1 MAAMDMDV
9 ERTDEQWQRLVTA
22 LQPRKPKRGVTADFE
37 DGHVAAALMMARDA
51 RISAL
56 EACRRFDVP
65 TFRKK
70 VKGVAERIIELDMI
84 DTPMPAAC
92 LPAAWSRLPSEQDLA
107 DAYHEAGHAVVAL
120 ALNPNRKIKELT
132 LSWLCMPN
140 GEIEGH
146 LPPPS
151 RFTKPEPWDL
161 RTKAWVEAVHERL
174 CTCWAGMCAEILIY
188 VGGTLPFLSPTS

>member
-1 MAAMDMDV
+1 MDV
-9 ERTDEQWQRLVTA
+9 ERTEEPWQRLITA
-22 LQPRKPKRGVTADFE
+22 LQPPKPKGKRGFTASLE

-51 RISAL
+51 RLSAL
-56 EACRRFDVP
+56 EVCGRFDVP

-70 VKGVAERIIELDMI
+70 VKGVAERIIELDMS

-92 LPAAWSRLPSEQDLA
+92 LPAAWSGLPSEQDLA

-151 RFTKPEPWDL
+151 PGVTDP
-161 RTKAWVEAVHERL
+161 RTRAWMKAVHERL
-174 CTCWAGMCAEILIY
+174 CICWAGMCAEILIY